1 MLKHHLRMNLQTHT
15 HSKTLLSQWLSM
27 KSVCVCVYVPRVCS
41 AAVVRSAG
49 VQSASGV
56 RVRES
61 LWLQMAT
68 GRHKAHTSAADA
80 HTPETHRRTCQRHI
94 VCLRVSVCVS
104 LYLLQVS
111 SHHCCLIQCVS
122 EWWELKNTECVRLN
136 HPSEHTHHLHAHTC
150 THTHTHSQ
158 LLKN

>member
-1 MLKHHLRMNLQTHT
+1 M
-15 HSKTLLSQWLSM
+15 
-27 KSVCVCVYVPRVCS
+27 CVCVYYPVC
-41 AAVVRSAG
+41 VVQ
-49 VQSASGV
+49 QSYGPQGSDASEF

-68 GRHKAHTSAADA
+68 GRHKAHTSAAADA
-80 HTPETHRRTCQRHI
+80 HTPETHRRTRQRHI

-122 EWWELKNTECVRLN
+122 E
-136 HPSEHTHHLHAHTC
+136 
-150 THTHTHSQ
+150 
-158 LLKN
+158 